1 MASIAGNGRNQLRK
15 RYTQREFI
23 NVPNLKP
30 VILVFVRHYL
40 PGFRSGG
47 PVRSVSNI
55 VKALESEYDFRIVCL
70 NRDHGETESFAD
82 IDSSRWTKLGE
93 AHVYY
98 AKDQEMDFVL
108 CRRLIAEL
116 KPDMIYLNSLLD
128 RKFSMMPFLAVG
140 RANATP
146 VLIAPRG
153 ELSPGALGL
162 KSWRKQ
168 FFLRIVKFHNYFAH
182 VHWHASSA
190 AEDAQIRQVFAP
202 NKHHVFLA
210 SNLPEI
216 QQNSL
221 QRTKLKTPS
230 VLKIVLAA
238 RISPMKNTLAAIRMA
253 GQLHGEVVLDL
264 WGPLEDK
271 DYWAACEKQV
281 QLCQPN
287 VEVNYRGEVAYEKMH
302 AVLQEYDL
310 MLMPTLGENFGHSII
325 EALSAGLPVIISD
338 RTPWKNLMDEGVG
351 ADLPLENESE
361 FLRQLERYQ
370 AMDEHEL
377 AEVRI
382 SCQRFVAAW
391 QAEYADLGPSRKM
404 FDAVIAS
411 RAAPC
416 K

>member
-1 MASIAGNGRNQLRK
+1 MLVAH
-15 RYTQREFI
+15 
-23 NVPNLKP
+23 KP

-47 PVRSVSNI
+47 PVRSVSNL
-55 VKALESEYDFRIVCL
+55 VTALECEYDFRIVCL
-70 NRDHGETESFAD
+70 NRDLGEKKTYSD
-82 IDSSRWTKLGE
+82 IASGQWTKLGA

-98 AKDQEMDFVL
+98 LTDQEMGFGL

-128 RKFSMMPFLAVG
+128 RKYSMMPFLAVG
-140 RANATP
+140 RGKATP

-162 KSWRKQ
+162 KAWRKQ
-168 FFLRIVKFHNYFAH
+168 FFLRIAKLCNYFAH

-190 AEDAQIRQVFAP
+190 AEEAQIHEVFKP
-202 NKHHVFLA
+202 KTRHLFQA

-221 QRTKLKTPS
+221 QRTKLKKPG

-264 WGPLEDK
+264 WGPLENK
-271 DYWAACEKQV
+271 DYWAVCEKQV

-287 VEVNYRGEVAYEKMH
+287 VKVNYRGEVAHEKMH
-302 AVLQEYDL
+302 AILQEYDL
-310 MLMPTLGENFGHSII
+310 MLMPTLGENFGHSIV

-338 RTPWKNLMDEGVG
+338 RTPWRNLMTAGVG
-351 ADLPLENESE
+351 ADLSLENESE
-361 FLRQLERYQ
+361 FVRQLERYQ
-370 AMDEHEL
+370 AMNEHEL

-382 SCQRFVAAW
+382 NCHRYFAAW
-391 QAEYADLGPSRKM
+391 QTEYADLGASRKM
-404 FDAVIAS
+404 FDGVIAS
-411 RAAPC
+411 KITSC

>member
-1 MASIAGNGRNQLRK
+1 M
-15 RYTQREFI
+15 
-23 NVPNLKP
+23 NVPDLKP

-47 PVRSVSNI
+47 PVRSVSNL
-55 VKALESEYDFRIVCL
+55 VKALEGEYEFRIVCL
-70 NRDHGETESFAD
+70 NRDHGESESYAD
-82 IDSSRWTKLGE
+82 IAQGQWTKLDE

-98 AKDQEMDFVL
+98 AKDQKMGFAL

-128 RKFSMMPFLAVG
+128 RKFSMLPFLTVG
-140 RANATP
+140 RGNDTP

-162 KSWRKQ
+162 KAWRKK
-168 FFLRIVKFHNYFAH
+168 FFLWVVKFCNYFTH

-190 AEDAQIRQVFAP
+190 AEEAQIRQVFAP
-202 NKHHVFLA
+202 NKSHVFLA

-216 QQNSL
+216 KQNSL
-221 QRTKLKTPS
+221 TRTRLKKPG
-230 VLKIVLAA
+230 VIKIVLAA

-253 GQLHGEVVLDL
+253 GQLQGEVVLDL
-264 WGPLEDK
+264 WGPLENR

-281 QLCQPN
+281 RLCQHN
-287 VEVNYRGEVAYEKMH
+287 VKVNHRGEVAHEKMH
-302 AVLQEYDL
+302 AMLKEYDL

-338 RTPWKNLMDEGVG
+338 RTPWRNLMATGVG

-361 FLRQLERYQ
+361 FVRQLERYQ
-370 AMDEHEL
+370 SMGEQEL

-391 QAEYADLGPSRKM
+391 QADHADLGVSRKM

-411 RAAPC
+411 RATPC

>member
-1 MASIAGNGRNQLRK
+1 MVPIAGNGRNLWRK

-23 NVPNLKP
+23 NVLNLKP

-47 PVRSVSNI
+47 PVRSVSNL
-55 VKALESEYDFRIVCL
+55 VRALEGEYDFRIVCL
-70 NRDHGETESFAD
+70 NRDLGEKKTYSD
-82 IDSSRWTKLGE
+82 IASGHWTKLGA

-98 AKDQEMDFVL
+98 LTDQEMGFGL

-128 RKFSMMPFLAVG
+128 RKFSMLPFLAVG
-140 RANATP
+140 RGKATP

-162 KSWRKQ
+162 KTWRKQ
-168 FFLRIVKFHNYFAH
+168 FFLRIVKLCNYFAH

-190 AEDAQIRQVFAP
+190 AEEAQLHEVFAP
-202 NKHHVFLA
+202 KIRHLFQA

-221 QRTKLKTPS
+221 TRTRLKKPG
-230 VLKIVLAA
+230 VLRIVLAA
-238 RISPMKNTLAAIRMA
+238 RISPMKNTLAAIRVA

-264 WGPLEDK
+264 WGPLENK

-287 VEVNYRGEVAYEKMH
+287 VKVNYRGEVAHEKMH
-302 AVLQEYDL
+302 AVLREYDL

-325 EALSAGLPVIISD
+325 EALSAGLPVIISN
-338 RTPWKNLMDEGVG
+338 RTPWKNLMDAGVG
-351 ADLPLENESE
+351 ADLSLENE
-361 FLRQLERYQ
+361 FDFVRHLERYQ
-370 AMDEHEL
+370 AMGEDEL

-382 SCQRFVAAW
+382 NCQRFVAAW
-391 QAEYADLGPSRKM
+391 QSKYADLGKYRKM
-404 FDAVIAS
+404 FDAVIAA
-411 RAAPC
+411 RVMPC